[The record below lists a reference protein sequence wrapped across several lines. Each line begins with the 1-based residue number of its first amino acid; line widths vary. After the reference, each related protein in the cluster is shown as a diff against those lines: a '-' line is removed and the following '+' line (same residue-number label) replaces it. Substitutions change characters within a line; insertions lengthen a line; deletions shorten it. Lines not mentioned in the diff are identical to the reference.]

1 MVVCSCI
8 DSTTRSPAAAGWAVI
23 ELSPG
28 PSLVK
33 TFVCVMGAPTEAAS
47 RCATG
52 AGVAIVALTADR
64 AGATGSAAAPAPKAG
79 EARAT
84 TIRPMVN
91 ASNLEIR
98 LVTRSLLVLD
108 RPHGSRIQTCDQ
120 LSHIEPGVPARRRTW
135 TADVH
140 AGRWARASIQQGCVA
155 GPYPAVASDPGGSTR
170 SRGSANHVRI
180 PGRTRRTTLD
190 RVVSSCACHVD
201 RLQSPCG

>member
-64 AGATGSAAAPAPKAG
+64 AEATGIAAAPAPRAG

-98 LVTRSLLVLD
+98 LVTRYLLVLD
-108 RPHGSRIQTCDQ
+108 RTHGSRIQTCDQ
-120 LSHIEPGVPARRRTW
+120 LSHIEPGVPARN
-135 TADVH
+135 
-140 AGRWARASIQQGCVA
+140 
-155 GPYPAVASDPGGSTR
+155 GPRPRICTPGG
-170 SRGSANHVRI
+170 GHAPANSHALQRAGTPRCCRI
-180 PGRTRRTTLD
+180 SLD
-190 RVVSSCACHVD
+190 EIVLSCARHVD